1 MLSTK
6 ISKIKLKKI
15 LIKFLILFLVI
26 FFIFK
31 IIDIQKKN
39 IKREKEL
46 KEYIKKI
53 EEQTKKNEY
62 LKNQMNSKIN
72 DDYKEK
78 YAREKLDM
86 IKIGERVIY
95 DITKE

>member
-1 MLSTK
+1 MVNSK
-6 ISKIKLKKI
+6 IFNIKLKRI
-15 LIKFLILFLVI
+15 LVKFLILFFII

-31 IIDIQKKN
+31 LIDVQKKN
-39 IKREKEL
+39 IKKEKEL
-46 KEYIKKI
+46 KEYNKKI

-62 LKNQMNSKIN
+62 LKTQMNSKLT
-72 DDYKEK
+72 DEYKEK

-86 IKIGERVIY
+86 TKMGERVIY

>member
-1 MLSTK
+1 MLNSK
-6 ISKIKLKKI
+6 IFKIKLKRV
-15 LIKFLILFLVI
+15 LTKFLIVFLII

-31 IIDIQKKN
+31 LVEIQKKN
-39 IKREKEL
+39 MLKEKEL
-46 KEYIKKI
+46 KEYNKKI

-62 LKNQMNSKIN
+62 LKSQMNSKVS
-72 DDYKEK
+72 DEYKEK

-86 IKIGERVIY
+86 TKVGERVIY